1 MIVRGGYRA
10 VRGAGI
16 TWNRRMWT
24 CITKGSM
31 RAPGRALLLFVQ
43 NGSRATEDPGLPR
56 FIQMRSLLITW
67 EAICLSGSVFGVCLF
82 PISAFHRF
90 VCVVWLPFAFRGVRG
105 RFGRA
110 PEGYAHFTSAKSMRC
125 GSFAFFGK
133 TRIAM
138 SNDPVVS
145 GVEAMR

>member
-1 MIVRGGYRA
+1 MDAR
-10 VRGAGI
+10 
-16 TWNRRMWT
+16 
-24 CITKGSM
+24 
-31 RAPGRALLLFVQ
+31 
-43 NGSRATEDPGLPR
+43 
-56 FIQMRSLLITW
+56 
-67 EAICLSGSVFGVCLF
+67 
-82 PISAFHRF
+82 
-90 VCVVWLPFAFRGVRG
+90 
-105 RFGRA
+105 

>member
-1 MIVRGGYRA
+1 MCKTEARA
-10 VRGAGI
+10 I
-16 TWNRRMWT
+16 
-24 CITKGSM
+24 
-31 RAPGRALLLFVQ
+31 
-43 NGSRATEDPGLPR
+43 EDPGLPR
-56 FIQMRSLLITW
+56 FIRMRSRFITW
-67 EAICLSGSVFGVCLF
+67 EAAVLD
-82 PISAFHRF
+82 AR
-90 VCVVWLPFAFRGVRG
+90 
-105 RFGRA
+105 